1 MYEQITDGFR
11 VRVEPDFM
19 DNRSSPSDGL
29 YFWAYTVEITHL
41 GVRTGTLRKRY
52 WRICDAHGKIEE
64 VRGAVVIGEEPELPP
79 GEQFV
84 YTSGCPLTT
93 PSGFM
98 EGHYILE
105 MIDGE
110 SLQVEIPAFSLDS
123 PHATNSVN

>member
-29 YFWAYTVEITHL
+29 YFWAYTVEITNL

>member
-1 MYEQITDGFR
+1 MYETITDGFR

-19 DNRSSPSDGL
+19 DERSSPDNDL
-29 YFWAYTVEITHL
+29 YFWAYTVEITNL
-41 GVRTGTLRKRY
+41 GLRTGTLRTRY
-52 WRICDAHGKIEE
+52 WRIIDGQGNVEE
-64 VRGAVVIGEEPELPP
+64 VRGAGVVGEEPELPP

-105 MIDGE
+105 MTDGNN
-110 SLQVEIPAFSLDS
+110 LQIAIPAFSLDS
-123 PHATNSVN
+123 PHAPTSVN